1 MVTVSYFFTSFRR
14 ILFLYLLSIHTNDYL
29 FVTMNICL
37 KFDEC
42 IIFQTPREGAQTT
55 IYCAVSPALVCT
67 NGKYFAECQ
76 VSLSIL

>member
-1 MVTVSYFFTSFRR
+1 
-14 ILFLYLLSIHTNDYL
+14 
-29 FVTMNICL
+29 MNTRICL
-37 KFDEC
+37 KFDDC

-76 VSLSIL
+76 ASLSVLYSKNYSKIRSSKFTYETKL